1 MGGKNTNIGGYMPKS
16 ISDDGAQTW
25 TVSST
30 PFSWLGG
37 NQRPCIIRLASGRL
51 FFCSD
56 YQHSFD
62 CDQPAGF
69 TDYGSLVALSDD
81 EGQTWTVKKLTT
93 ALEHQCGCWDC
104 GSVGT
109 LGYSAARQAPNGI
122 IHVIS
127 TMNLPC
133 QHFEM
138 NEAWILNPS
147 APPVPPADP
156 GTSGTVTPYQENY
169 PGGATKVTYSGK
181 TCSDGRYL
189 LHGTETSYY
198 ETGQKQYEAT
208 YYNGRKVGDETY
220 WGPDGVVQWSWDHN
234 EPNDISLWTQYWP
247 NGFKRVESRWRYGGM
262 IANGDS
268 YHWTLCGQPEEA
280 HSFTDGSYNGPTGL
294 PQPQTTIT
302 ADITGDC
309 AVDNDDLKVL
319 GGDWLKSG
327 SYVPTTEPND
337 AELILFYD
345 FNETSGFVLGDSS
358 GNFNDGYFITDV
370 DWTLGEIAGRM
381 EPGRSGNSFHFWPG
395 LATAGILLPPDLF
408 SKHNITQQITVAVWI
423 RNAHTGETPDSGAFM
438 CEFRQWAGGSPDAG
452 PRVLA
457 VQTIDQNGEFRFHD
471 DSQSVSTSVDWADHT
486 EWTHYAFVRNSA
498 NLKLYVNGQ
507 LASQDSSSGSPM
519 AVPALL
525 YCGVAADRAHGN
537 PSGFQDGFT
546 GNMDELK
553 IYRYAL
559 ADDELLHIAFD
570 GNAYL
575 PLDSPANLYDD
586 EIIDGKDYSIMA
598 SQWGQSLE

>member
-1 MGGKNTNIGGYMPKS
+1 
-16 ISDDGAQTW
+16 
-25 TVSST
+25 
-30 PFSWLGG
+30 
-37 NQRPCIIRLASGRL
+37 
-51 FFCSD
+51 
-56 YQHSFD
+56 
-62 CDQPAGF
+62 
-69 TDYGSLVALSDD
+69 
-81 EGQTWTVKKLTT
+81 
-93 ALEHQCGCWDC
+93 
-104 GSVGT
+104 
-109 LGYSAARQAPNGI
+109 
-122 IHVIS
+122 
-127 TMNLPC
+127 MNHPC

-198 ETGQKQYEAT
+198 ETAQKQYEAT
-208 YYNGRKVGDETY
+208 YYNGRKVGAETY
-220 WGPDGVVQWSWDHN
+220 WGPDGVVQWNWDHN

-280 HSFTDGSYNGPTGL
+280 HSFTDGSYAGPTAL
-294 PQPQTTIT
+294 PESQTTIT
-302 ADITGDC
+302 ADVTGDC
-309 AVDNDDLKVL
+309 SVDGNDLKVL
-319 GGDWLKSG
+319 FDDWLETG
-327 SYVPTTEPND
+327 YYVPTVEPNN
-337 AELILFYD
+337 AKLILHYD

-358 GNFNDGYFITDV
+358 GNLNDGYFITDV
-370 DWTLGEIAGRM
+370 DLALGEISGRM
-381 EPGRSGNSFHFWPG
+381 APGRSGNSFHFWPG
-395 LATAGILLPPDLF
+395 LGTAGIYIPDNLF

-423 RNAHTGETPDSGAFM
+423 KNAHTGETPDSGAFM
-438 CEFRQWAGGSPDAG
+438 WEFRQWDGMSTTAG

-471 DSQSVSTSVDWADHT
+471 DSQDVSVSIDWADHT

-498 NLKLYVNGQ
+498 SLKLYVNGQ
-507 LASQDSSSGSPM
+507 PQSQGSSSGSPM

-525 YCGVAADRAHGN
+525 YCGVAADRAPGN
-537 PSGFQDGFT
+537 PSGLHDGFT

-559 ADDELLHIAFD
+559 ADDEVLHIAYD

-575 PLDSPANLYDD
+575 PLDSPANLYED
-586 EIIDGKDYSIMA
+586 EIIDGKDYSIIA
-598 SQWGQSLE
+598 SQWGQSIE